1 MGVKSMTGNTE
12 PAAAPYASRWAERDA
27 RRQENARLAREA
39 AQNRAARNKGV
50 TLTKRVEEAKK
61 VLAGKNVAGAIQT
74 IQTVSPHDYDIYLLA
89 EEFGQ
94 RRQGVLKQF
103 GAPRNSVR
111 TAFIAEA
118 GLGSPEDDPDGSE
131 E

>member
-1 MGVKSMTGNTE
+1 MVGNSQ
-12 PAAAPYASRWAERDA
+12 PAPEAYVSRWAERDA

-39 AQNRAARNKGV
+39 SAARASRNKGE
-50 TLTKRVEEAKK
+50 TLTSRVNKAKE

-118 GLGSPEDDPDGSE
+118 GLGSPEDAPDEGAE